1 MRLRQAPRQVLWQ
14 VLWQVPWPGQAARAA
29 ISPPTSRRS
38 SAPPGSCVG
47 LTSCHW
53 AFYDRSPTSSG
64 CWCSMAVCGSRA
76 KSRAY
81 RRRAASRS

>member
-1 MRLRQAPRQVLWQ
+1 MPSGRSAESTTST
-14 VLWQVPWPGQAARAA
+14 
-29 ISPPTSRRS
+29 SPS
-38 SAPPGSCVG
+38 SADD
-47 LTSCHW
+47 CHW